1 MPDVVVVFRKDHDEA
16 IGQASEAEQVMDR
29 LGKLSPD
36 DQRFEELLAGFASDA
51 RAHIAFEEAH
61 AWPLLRATLS
71 AEQASDLGDKVTQA
85 KKLAPTRPHPHTPPN
100 EGVRKTVGP
109 LTGATDKLRDVV
121 TGRGRDA

>member
-1 MPDVVVVFRKDHDEA
+1 MPDVVEVLRKDHDEA

-61 AWPLLRATLS
+61 AWPPTSCATS
-71 AEQASDLGDKVTQA
+71 
-85 KKLAPTRPHPHTPPN
+85 
-100 EGVRKTVGP
+100 
-109 LTGATDKLRDVV
+109 
-121 TGRGRDA
+121 